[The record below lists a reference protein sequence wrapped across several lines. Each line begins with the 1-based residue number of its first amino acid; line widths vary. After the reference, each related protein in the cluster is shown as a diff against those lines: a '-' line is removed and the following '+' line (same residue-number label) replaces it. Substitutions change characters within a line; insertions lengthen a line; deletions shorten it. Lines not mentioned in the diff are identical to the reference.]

1 MCIYYKPQYLKPFF
15 ASVFASKANCSQGT
29 QTPELENSDKERGE
43 VPTIL

>member
-1 MCIYYKPQYLKPFF
+1 MLQTLIINTFF

-29 QTPELENSDKERGE
+29 QTPELENSNREQGE